1 MARRLGTSQTYIFN
15 IIHQDL
21 NQQKK
26 VKPKVHH
33 LTQRIIAQRKDRAL
47 PFYNLIKNEQY
58 EYILTL
64 DEAMSPLHHMNGKR
78 EFFYESEDTKKR
90 RAKVPLAS
98 KSPSFP
104 ERMFAVGF
112 CWRGQTKLYVVP
124 AKAKVNAELFIK
136 HILSPMML
144 VDVP

>member
-1 MARRLGTSQTYIFN
+1 VSNIIKNQNNGPGDRQIEEPVAKRNRPRSECTPDIVEKVKKYITSDDPPRQCDMARRLGSSQTSFFN

-33 LTQRIIAQRKDRAL
+33 LTQQRMIAQRKDRAL

-64 DEAMSPLHHMNGKR
+64 DEAMLPLHYMNGKR
-78 EFFYESEDTKKR
+78 EFFLQ
-90 RAKVPLAS
+90 V
-98 KSPSFP
+98 
-104 ERMFAVGF
+104 
-112 CWRGQTKLYVVP
+112 
-124 AKAKVNAELFIK
+124 
-136 HILSPMML
+136 
-144 VDVP
+144 